1 MYDDPQPKL
10 DFQKTIGIDPIH
22 YFPTQNDFHHV
33 KVGDQKN
40 TLYYKATK
48 NDPCH

>member
-1 MYDDPQPKL
+1 MMIPDQNLIFK
-10 DFQKTIGIDPIH
+10 KKIGIDPIH
-22 YFPTQNDFHHV
+22 CFPTQNDFHHV

-48 NDPCH
+48 NDPYH